1 MTPRNN
7 TVPAEPVI
15 EENVQVNDDVE
26 TQDETQ
32 AEETFEFTAKS
43 YDEIKKE
50 LIKNHG
56 KPIKRIVKNV
66 NYEIL
71 DTYTRVSFTLRENVK
86 GFRANEDGDFVL
98 GGTNIIFS
106 SIYAIAAMLKEDDE
120 LAWLGNEVITNPKLL
135 NLLCSSA
142 TIEII
147 QQKVEE
153 GEEYVNPFASNPEP
167 ITFDHDT
174 IINHIVGIT
183 LSKVGEK
190 VLEKYM
196 DKIMSTF

>member
-1 MTPRNN
+1 MPTTTN
-7 TVPAEPVI
+7 VPEEVLNPEP
-15 EENVQVNDDVE
+15 QVEQNVE
-26 TQDETQ
+26 TQ
-32 AEETFEFTAKS
+32 EENFEFALKS
-43 YDEIKKE
+43 YAEIKKD
-50 LIKNHG
+50 LVKLHG
-56 KPIKRIVKNV
+56 KPIKRVIKNV

-86 GFRANEDGDFVL
+86 GFRANEDGDFIL

-174 IINHIVGIT
+174 IINHVVGIT

-196 DKIMSTF
+196 DKIMSNF

>member
-1 MTPRNN
+1 MANSTNVPEEVLNPEPQVEQNN
-7 TVPAEPVI
+7 ETQ
-15 EENVQVNDDVE
+15 EEN
-26 TQDETQ
+26 
-32 AEETFEFTAKS
+32 FEFALKS
-43 YDEIKKE
+43 YAEIKKE
-50 LIKNHG
+50 LVKNHG
-56 KPIKRIVKNV
+56 KPIKRVIKNV

-86 GFRANEDGDFVL
+86 GYRANEDGEFVL

-120 LAWLGNEVITNPKLL
+120 LAWIGNEIITNPKLL

-147 QQKVEE
+147 QQKVAE

-174 IINHIVGIT
+174 YINHIVGIT

-196 DKIMSTF
+196 DKIMSNF

>member
-1 MTPRNN
+1 MPTTTN
-7 TVPAEPVI
+7 VPEEVMNLEP
-15 EENVQVNDDVE
+15 QVEQNVE
-26 TQDETQ
+26 TQ
-32 AEETFEFTAKS
+32 EENFEFAMKS
-43 YDEIKKE
+43 YADIKKE
-50 LIKNHG
+50 LVKNHG
-56 KPIKRIVKNV
+56 KPIKRIIKNV

-120 LAWLGNEVITNPKLL
+120 LAWLGNEIITNPKLL

-153 GEEYVNPFASNPEP
+153 GEEYINPFASNPEP

-174 IINHIVGIT
+174 IINHVVGIT

-190 VLEKYM
+190 VMEKYM
-196 DKIMSTF
+196 DKIMSNF

>member
-1 MTPRNN
+1 MANRTNVPEEVLNPEPQVEQNN
-7 TVPAEPVI
+7 ETQ
-15 EENVQVNDDVE
+15 EEN
-26 TQDETQ
+26 
-32 AEETFEFTAKS
+32 FEFALKS
-43 YDEIKKE
+43 YAEIKKE
-50 LIKNHG
+50 LVKNHG

-86 GFRANEDGDFVL
+86 GFHANEDGEFVL

-147 QQKVEE
+147 QQKVAE

>member
-1 MTPRNN
+1 MANSTNVPEEVLNPEPQVEQNN
-7 TVPAEPVI
+7 ETQ
-15 EENVQVNDDVE
+15 EEN
-26 TQDETQ
+26 
-32 AEETFEFTAKS
+32 FEFALKS
-43 YDEIKKE
+43 YAEIKKE
-50 LIKNHG
+50 LVKNHG
-56 KPIKRIVKNV
+56 KPIKRVIKNV

-86 GFRANEDGDFVL
+86 GYRANEDGEFVL

-120 LAWLGNEVITNPKLL
+120 LAWIGNEIINNHKLL

-147 QQKVEE
+147 QQKVAE

-174 IINHIVGIT
+174 YINHIVGIT

-196 DKIMSTF
+196 DKIMSNF

>member
-1 MTPRNN
+1 MPTTTNVPEEVMN
-7 TVPAEPVI
+7 TEP
-15 EENVQVNDDVE
+15 QVEQNVE

-32 AEETFEFTAKS
+32 IEETFEFTSKS

-50 LIKNHG
+50 LIKAHG
-56 KPIKRIVKNV
+56 KPIKRIIKNV

-153 GEEYVNPFASNPEP
+153 GEEYINPFASNPEP

-174 IINHIVGIT
+174 IINHVVGIT
-183 LSKVGEK
+183 LSKIGEK
-190 VLEKYM
+190 VMEKYM
-196 DKIMSTF
+196 DKIMSNF

>member
-1 MTPRNN
+1 MAKETI
-7 TVPAEPVI
+7 VPAEV
-15 EENVQVNDDVE
+15 EEPQVEQVTE
-26 TQDETQ
+26 T
-32 AEETFEFTAKS
+32 EETLEF
-43 YDEIKKE
+43 DNIKQFNDVMKE
-50 LIKNHG
+50 LIKTHG
-56 KPIKRIVKNV
+56 KPIKRTIKNV

-71 DTYTRVSFTLRENVK
+71 DTYTRVSFTLREPVK
-86 GFRANEDGDFVL
+86 GFRTNEEGDFVL
-98 GGTNIIFS
+98 TGTNIIFS
-106 SIYAIAAMLKEDDE
+106 SIYAIAAMLKENDE

-142 TIEII
+142 TIEIV
-147 QQKVEE
+147 QQKVAE

>member
-1 MTPRNN
+1 MPTTTN
-7 TVPAEPVI
+7 VPEEVLNPEP
-15 EENVQVNDDVE
+15 QVEQNVE
-26 TQDETQ
+26 TQ
-32 AEETFEFTAKS
+32 EENFEFALKS
-43 YDEIKKE
+43 YAEIKKD
-50 LIKNHG
+50 LVKLHG
-56 KPIKRIVKNV
+56 KPIKRVIKNV

-174 IINHIVGIT
+174 IINHVVGIT

-196 DKIMSTF
+196 DKIMSNF

>member
-1 MTPRNN
+1 MPTTTN
-7 TVPAEPVI
+7 VPEEVLNPEP
-15 EENVQVNDDVE
+15 QVEQNVE
-26 TQDETQ
+26 TQ
-32 AEETFEFTAKS
+32 EENFEFAIKS
-43 YDEIKKE
+43 YADIKKE
-50 LIKNHG
+50 LVKNHG
-56 KPIKRIVKNV
+56 KPIKRIIKNV

-86 GFRANEDGDFVL
+86 GYRANEDGDFIL

-120 LAWLGNEVITNPKLL
+120 LAWLGNEIITNPKLL

-153 GEEYVNPFASNPEP
+153 GEEYINPFASNPEP

-174 IINHIVGIT
+174 IINHVVGIT

-190 VLEKYM
+190 VMEKYM
-196 DKIMSTF
+196 DKIMSNF

>member
-1 MTPRNN
+1 MPTTTN
-7 TVPAEPVI
+7 VPEEVLNPEP
-15 EENVQVNDDVE
+15 QVEQNVE
-26 TQDETQ
+26 TQ
-32 AEETFEFTAKS
+32 EENFEFAMKS
-43 YDEIKKE
+43 YADIKKE
-50 LIKNHG
+50 LVKNHG
-56 KPIKRIVKNV
+56 KPIKRIIKNV

-86 GFRANEDGDFVL
+86 GYRANEDGDFVL

-120 LAWLGNEVITNPKLL
+120 LAWLGNEIITNPKLL

-153 GEEYVNPFASNPEP
+153 GEEYINPFASNPEP

-174 IINHIVGIT
+174 IINHVVGIT

-190 VLEKYM
+190 VMEKYM
-196 DKIMSTF
+196 DKIMSNF

>member
-1 MTPRNN
+1 MANRTNVPEEVLNPEPQVEQNN
-7 TVPAEPVI
+7 ETQ
-15 EENVQVNDDVE
+15 EEN
-26 TQDETQ
+26 
-32 AEETFEFTAKS
+32 FEFALKS
-43 YDEIKKE
+43 YAEIKKE
-50 LIKNHG
+50 LVKNHG

-86 GFRANEDGDFVL
+86 GFRANEDGEFVL

-147 QQKVEE
+147 QQKVAE

>member
-1 MTPRNN
+1 MAPRNT

-15 EENVQVNDDVE
+15 EEDVQVNDDV
-26 TQDETQ
+26 ETQ

-50 LIKNHG
+50 LIKDHG
-56 KPIKRIVKNV
+56 KPIKRIIKNV

-153 GEEYVNPFASNPEP
+153 GEEYINPFASNPEP

>member
-1 MTPRNN
+1 MAPRNT

-15 EENVQVNDDVE
+15 EDDVQVNDDV
-26 TQDETQ
+26 ETQ

-50 LIKNHG
+50 LIKAHG
-56 KPIKRIVKNV
+56 KPIKRIIKNV

-153 GEEYVNPFASNPEP
+153 GEEYINPFASNPEP
-167 ITFDHDT
+167 ITFEHDT

>member
-1 MTPRNN
+1 MAPRNT

-15 EENVQVNDDVE
+15 EEDVQVNDDV
-26 TQDETQ
+26 ETQ

-50 LIKNHG
+50 LIKAHG
-56 KPIKRIVKNV
+56 KPIKRIIKNV

-153 GEEYVNPFASNPEP
+153 GEEYINPFASNPEP
-167 ITFDHDT
+167 ITFEHDT

>member
-1 MTPRNN
+1 MAKTTR
-7 TVPAEPVI
+7 VPEEALIEP
-15 EENVQVNDDVE
+15 QVEQDVE

-32 AEETFEFTAKS
+32 VEETFEFASKS

-56 KPIKRIVKNV
+56 RPLKRVIKNV

-86 GFRANEDGDFVL
+86 GYRANEDGDFIL

-106 SIYAIAAMLKEDDE
+106 SVYAIAAMLKEDDE
-120 LAWLGNEVITNPKLL
+120 LAWLGNEIISNPKLL

-167 ITFDHDT
+167 VSFDHDT

-196 DKIMSTF
+196 DKVMSTF

>member
-1 MTPRNN
+1 MAPRNT

-15 EENVQVNDDVE
+15 EEDVQVNDDV
-26 TQDETQ
+26 ETQ

-50 LIKNHG
+50 LIKAHG
-56 KPIKRIVKNV
+56 KPIKRIIKNV

-86 GFRANEDGDFVL
+86 GFRTNEDGDFVL

-106 SIYAIAAMLKEDDE
+106 SIYAIAAMLKEDDK

-153 GEEYVNPFASNPEP
+153 GEEYINPFASNPEP
-167 ITFDHDT
+167 ITFEHDT